1 MRNTRSTLTFTVLVL
16 SLCLPTIANPR
27 PFVTTT
33 LPAAESLAQIQ
44 AILVNDSP
52 VEAPTVEQIQ
62 VTRVGGTTEPGR
74 VGMQLFKNDEVKTG
88 AGVKASL
95 VFEKADTE
103 YNVQV
108 QILENSRAR
117 IESLWAY
124 VGRFLVSGWGS
135 FDTKTQEVR
144 LGKRATEFYVD
155 VAEDG
160 SVDLKVLRGEVEVEK
175 IAGEQPPG
183 ELLLNHSNARPF
195 VEKLKVGALQ
205 AVQVK
210 KGEPPTAPRKL
221 ETSEVEEV
229 LDKTDKLMV
238 ASLATT
244 TPLNVIPTSYQLT
257 PEIANDP
264 GKIRAAAV
272 DAFKTAR
279 RKATLQPTA
288 DNVASLGDAYKDLGA
303 GKRAVKE
310 YEEAVREKPAL
321 ENSVRFLASQAD
333 AYRLA
338 GNFVKARDK
347 SEAAVARS
355 QEPGISSFE
364 KQLAFN
370 ARANATYE
378 VAIQYAAAGDWE
390 SAGVYFMRTKGL
402 YESAKGV
409 APDERY
415 FFITERNLLNV
426 TLAINANA
434 GSAPELSK
442 FMGTYRG
449 VVTFPGA
456 DISGQATVIIN
467 GNRFNLIHCEERLT
481 AGIVLREQRAD
492 ALLIDLILD
501 KSMPIKRLHL
511 KAELLDGKLLV
522 LSNAEGEKNRF
533 SFSTSARQTPLVCG
547 RSPIRPTMTA
557 GRP

>member
-1 MRNTRSTLTFTVLVL
+1 MRKTRSALPSTILVL
-16 SLCLPTIANPR
+16 TLCLPTIANHR
-27 PFVTTT
+27 FVWTAS
-33 LPAAESLAQIQ
+33 PAAEPLAQIQ

-52 VEAPTVEQIQ
+52 VEAPTVEQLQ

-88 AGVKASL
+88 SRVKVSL
-95 VFEKADTE
+95 VYEKADTE

-108 QILENSRAR
+108 QIHENSRAR

-135 FDTKTQEVR
+135 FDTKTQDVR

-175 IAGEQPPG
+175 VAGEQPPG
-183 ELLLNHSNARPF
+183 ELLLNHSHARPL
-195 VEKLKVGALQ
+195 VETLKVGALEG
-205 AVQVK
+205 VQVK
-210 KGEPPTAPRKL
+210 KGERPTAPYKL
-221 ETSEVEEV
+221 EQTEVETV
-229 LDKTDKLMV
+229 LEKTDKLMI

-244 TPLNVIPTSYQLT
+244 TPLNVIPTSYELT
-257 PEIANDP
+257 AEIGRDP
-264 GKIRAAAV
+264 VKIKAAAV
-272 DAFKTAR
+272 DAFKMAR
-279 RKATLQPTA
+279 RKATLEPTA
-288 DNVASLGDAYKDLGA
+288 DNIAFFGDAYKDLGA

-310 YEEAVREKPAL
+310 YEEAARKKPEL
-321 ENSVRFLASQAD
+321 ETSVRFLASQSE

-338 GNFVKARDK
+338 GNFIKARDK

-355 QEPGISSFE
+355 QKPGTSSFE

-370 ARANATYE
+370 ARANSTYE
-378 VAIQYAAAGDWE
+378 AAVQFVAAGDWD
-390 SAGVYFMRTKGL
+390 SARVYFNKTKGL
-402 YESAKGV
+402 YESAKV
-409 APDERY
+409 EAPDERY
-415 FFITERNLLNV
+415 VSIADRNLLNV
-426 TLAINANA
+426 TLAIDASS

-449 VVTFPGA
+449 FVTFPGA
-456 DISGQATVIIN
+456 DINGPATIVIN
-467 GNRFNLIHCEERLT
+467 GNRFSLIHCEERLT

-492 ALLIDLILD
+492 ALLIDLIPD
-501 KSMPIKRLHL
+501 ASMPIKKLLL
-511 KAELLDGKLLV
+511 KAELLDDKRLV
-522 LSNAEGEKNRF
+522 LSSAETERNRF
-533 SFSTSARQTPLVCG
+533 SFSTSTRQTPLACG
-547 RSPIRPTMTA
+547 QALPRTTLTA